1 MSHQNNT
8 HTVRW
13 MVCGCNCK
21 KVMNSTHS
29 LRQYEP
35 EVSSDS
41 KDDEFRLMHSLS
53 ITVALAQPRNAC
65 GPKLKDNSKVTDSG
79 INYNNKAEM
88 HTVNV
93 KLNLL
98 SKAEVSEE
106 KFICLFLYK
115 DKIRMSSTRT
125 ICTVKLILTAMQFL
139 QGKWS
144 YGRTTGSGWDY
155 INIFT

>member
-1 MSHQNNT
+1 
-8 HTVRW
+8 
-13 MVCGCNCK
+13 
-21 KVMNSTHS
+21 MNSTHS

-41 KDDEFRLMHSLS
+41 KDDEFRLMHSLT
-53 ITVALAQPRNAC
+53 IRDALIQPRKAC
-65 GPKLKDNSKVTDSG
+65 GPKHKDNSKLTDSG

-88 HTVNV
+88 LRVNA

-115 DKIRMSSTRT
+115 DKI
-125 ICTVKLILTAMQFL
+125 
-139 QGKWS
+139 
-144 YGRTTGSGWDY
+144 
-155 INIFT
+155 